1 MKSKQEK
8 TIHLLEAMD
17 QADEKLVQHAMYVDS
32 ADKFLALHK
41 PGALRRWGSFAACL
55 ALLLVMLAAP
65 WALSKLPANI
75 PATNP
80 TTITTQPTT
89 GNVTPETVAAMITRL
104 QDAVS
109 AAETG
114 YSQAL
119 AYVTDDFQGKPDG
132 TNDPVFTELTAQLSA
147 ARDARVAAL
156 SAMMAALES
165 LDLKDGAAADTR
177 IAEAEQLLSPCSHSY
192 GQRIRHS
199 STPEGTPCPEADFYQ
214 FCDHCNDLLLSK
226 ESHIWY
232 YSQGEDG
239 HQLCCR
245 VCDTVQE
252 TLPHSTDDT
261 GKCRDCGYIV
271 NAKLLILES
280 VVGQSEALCSMID
293 SRHSFTVIHITDP
306 INMPDTP
313 EKLQAYHEVILV
325 NISHRDMPEGFDA
338 LLESYVRDFGGG
350 LLTVGGEDAYHPEDV
365 GGNCYGDMLPVD
377 LTPPSMAVMILVD
390 TSGSMWQPSDPSQ
403 PYEQSKLFAAVQ
415 GAIACLDVLTERD
428 YVGVMSLGYHY
439 DLLIELIPRP
449 QYSKI
454 VAAID
459 EATVSY
465 GGGTIFSAA
474 LERAGQILKAATN
487 VDKKHIILITD
498 GEPATE
504 DNELYKYM
512 VQQNA
517 AAGIT
522 MSIVGI
528 QCTPTPVV
536 NMRHLLVNYAGM
548 KEENFYDVQE
558 LPNVSNAMRDDL
570 SNPALRAFQYQ
581 NYTPH
586 ITEAAI
592 FPNITQEQLP
602 SLGGA
607 YYSVLKEGAT
617 EILGSPYGPLYAQ
630 WNYGK
635 GTVGSF
641 MCDLDGTWS
650 ADFITSETGKEI
662 INSIVSRLI
671 NAPTEET
678 LDPSPAPDP
687 VSASYANQPL
697 YNLPTKKRW

>member
-156 SAMMAALES
+156 STMMAALES
-165 LDLKDGAAADTR
+165 LDLKDGAAADAR
-177 IAEAEQLLSPCSHSY
+177 IAEAEQLLAPCSHSY

-245 VCDTVQE
+245 ACDTVQE

-325 NISHRDMPEGFDA
+325 NISHNDMPEGFDA

-428 YVGVMSLGYHY
+428 YVGVMSLGDMY
-439 DLLIELIPRP
+439 DQNIELIPRP

-465 GGGTIFSAA
+465 GGGTMFWPA
-474 LERAGQILKAATN
+474 LEAARHSLLDNTE
-487 VDKKHIILITD
+487 VEKRHIILITD
-498 GEPATE
+498 GMPGDHPDMYQEQAALNTE
-504 DNELYKYM
+504 
-512 VQQNA
+512 
-517 AAGIT
+517 AGIT

-528 QCTPTPVV
+528 QCDEASKRVMLKLIEIV
-536 NMRHLLVNYAGM
+536 GGD
-548 KEENFYDVQE
+548 FYDVQE
-558 LPNVSNAMRDDL
+558 LQNVSNATRDDL

-592 FPNITQEQLP
+592 FPNITQERLP